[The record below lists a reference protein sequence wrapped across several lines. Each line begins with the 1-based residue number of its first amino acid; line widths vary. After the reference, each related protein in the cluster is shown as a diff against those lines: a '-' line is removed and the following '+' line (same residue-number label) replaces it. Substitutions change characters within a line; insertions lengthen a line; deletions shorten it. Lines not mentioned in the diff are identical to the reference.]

1 MVAFIQ
7 NANRQKERIA
17 GFIKATKSTEANAKK
32 YLPKFNWDLDQAVAQ
47 YNLDTKP
54 AVQNNSKAIE
64 TLFTRYKNEQSL
76 DIEAEGIQRFCSDIG
91 IDPVDP
97 VILVISKYFNAS
109 TMGIYKKEEFVSGM
123 TSLGCDTMDKLRSK
137 IPILRRELTDSV
149 KFKGVYNFVYG
160 FSRESGQRNLALDV
174 AIQL

>member
-1 MVAFIQ
+1 
-7 NANRQKERIA
+7 
-17 GFIKATKSTEANAKK
+17 
-32 YLPKFNWDLDQAVAQ
+32 
-47 YNLDTKP
+47 
-54 AVQNNSKAIE
+54 
-64 TLFTRYKNEQSL
+64 
-76 DIEAEGIQRFCSDIG
+76 
-91 IDPVDP
+91 
-97 VILVISKYFNAS
+97 
-109 TMGIYKKEEFVSGM
+109 MGIYKKEEFVSGM